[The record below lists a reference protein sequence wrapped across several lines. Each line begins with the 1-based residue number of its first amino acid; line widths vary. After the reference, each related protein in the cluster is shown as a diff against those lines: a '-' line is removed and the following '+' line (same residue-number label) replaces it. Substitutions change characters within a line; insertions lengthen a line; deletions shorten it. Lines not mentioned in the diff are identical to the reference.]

1 MNLRGGEEILNEI
14 KTNIP
19 ISFTINKEFTSNDSR
34 FIDVTIDVLHTGLN
48 FNNSIFEK
56 EVVDA
61 NIDTIKNTPI
71 LGYIT
76 TDSYGTDFKGH
87 EYKTIK
93 DENGVEYV
101 YSGSAYG
108 VIPESCNPRWIQ
120 KISSDGVTR
129 DYLQV
134 DGLLWTKF
142 DDSTSIFERDIIK
155 GQSMELDKLNITYT
169 ENEDGTVTFT
179 SFKFD
184 GCCILSTSNPNIEP
198 AMIDSNIVAN
208 FTTESIAN
216 EIKQK
221 LNEYS
226 KLANKQVLDIQNNN
240 EGDMQ
245 MDKPEGTTT
254 DFSLTVMQQ
263 FGEINS
269 VVSAQEQY
277 RDRWGDLRVRY
288 SAVDIQNDEVICI
301 DRAENYNYVGFKF
314 TTEGDKPVIDFATKN
329 RKKIEYTDFVEST
342 QVIEGAFSF
351 AKEVEDFCQIA
362 DSKIGEL
369 TTEKETVETNYSSI
383 KTEYEEIKPKYDDF
397 VKEKE
402 ENEKK
407 SIDLKKDECFAKFD
421 EHLSEMTEY
430 TALKSDKE
438 NLALDTIESKC
449 AILFTQKSLN
459 TNFSKKPKNEESLTA
474 DVMDFSSEDEGVI
487 QTKYGAIKVN
497 KNK

>member
-1 MNLRGGEEILNEI
+1 LKDNQ
-14 KTNIP
+14 TNIP
-19 ISFTINKEFTSNDSR
+19 ISFTVNKEFTTDDSR

-48 FNNSIFEK
+48 FNSSIFEK

-61 NIDTIKNTPI
+61 NIDSIKNTPI

-93 DENGVEYV
+93 DENGVEYI

-108 VIPESCNPRWIQ
+108 VIPESCNPRWVQ
-120 KISSDGVTR
+120 KVSSDGVTR

-155 GQSMELDKLNITYT
+155 GQSMELDKSSVVYT

-208 FTTESIAN
+208 FTTESVAN
-216 EIKQK
+216 EIKEK

-226 KLANKQVLDIQNNN
+226 KLASKQDLNINDIN
-240 EGDMQ
+240 EGGIQ
-245 MDKPEGTTT
+245 MAKPDETNT

-263 FGEINS
+263 FSEIEGI
-269 VVSAQEQY
+269 VSAHEQY

-288 SAVDIQNDEVICI
+288 SLVDIQNDELICV
-301 DRAENYNYVGFKF
+301 DRAENYSYFGFKF
-314 TTEGDKPVIDFATKN
+314 TMEGDKPVIEFATKI
-329 RKKIEYTDFVEST
+329 RKKIEYTDFVEGT
-342 QVIEGAFSF
+342 QEIEGAFSF
-351 AKEVEDFCQIA
+351 AKEVEDFCVIA

-369 TTEKETVETNYSSI
+369 TTEKETAETNYSSI
-383 KTEYEEIKPKYDDF
+383 KAEYEEIKPKYEDF

-402 ENEKK
+402 DSEKK
-407 SIDLKKDECFAKFD
+407 AIDLKKDDCFTKFD
-421 EHLSEMTEY
+421 EHLADISEY
-430 TALKSDKE
+430 TTLKADKE
-438 NLALDTIESKC
+438 NLSLEQIEAKC

-459 TNFSKKPKNEESLTA
+459 TNFTKKQKNDDSLVA
-474 DVMDFSSEDEGVI
+474 NVMDFTSEDDGIV
-487 QTKYGAIKVN
+487 QTKYGAIKVR
-497 KNK
+497 K